1 MGIADELGFDP
12 RNLDGQPGS
21 RGYQIRMAS
30 LKRDEARR
38 AEVTGESVDAPP
50 IVMNQAAG
58 PAAALAAMIP
68 GGFIPPSTG
77 APQGLDVPFNPAE
90 YASHT
95 SVGPTQQRV
104 AIYVA
109 RGDKLSVAVESAPE
123 WDTQKQWKLDEATVV
138 ALLPILRCL
147 GVKIKD
153 TTGELDELEL
163 SYAVG
168 SDNQGTNSWSESAR
182 RLAPDA
188 PQDQQAGSR
197 AAPKARR
204 RAAG

>member
-38 AEVTGESVDAPP
+38 AEVTGEPVDAPA

-58 PAAALAAMIP
+58 PAAALAGMIP
-68 GGFIPPSTG
+68 GGFIPPSTR
-77 APQGLDVPFNPAE
+77 APQGPTEFSAE
-90 YASHT
+90 RPEGRT

-168 SDNQGTNSWSESAR
+168 SDNQGPNSWSESAR

-188 PQDQQAGSR
+188 PQDQQAGGR

-204 RAAG
+204 RAIG